1 MVMPLAKLA
10 TVPSTSPRAGRRRL
24 RVTATAVALLAASVF
39 QGARAQDL
47 TVWDVYTPESQNKAF
62 EDINAAFEKDNP
74 GTRIVRTAKTLA
86 DTQLTLKL
94 AISGGSGPVVAAA
107 NQGAGDMGAMVK
119 EHDLAPVDGYAAQY
133 GWDKNFSSTLLDRN
147 RWAENGAFGTGKLYG
162 AAGLGEL
169 VGLYYNAKVL
179 AAAGVA
185 VPKTFDAFKAALE
198 TLKGKG
204 VVPLMIGTQDG
215 FAALHLFATLQQIGI
230 DAADRAPFD
239 SLIYGRGGTWT
250 TQAATDAAATI
261 QDWAKKGYFFP
272 GYQGIAGDDTV
283 PLFVGDQAAFLVTGT
298 WNLGGLAANPAVHF
312 MPVPGKAGVKA
323 PLIVGGSDIPF
334 AITAMAKDK
343 ATQDLAAKYIDFLLS
358 DRVAAMWAESGSLPA
373 RALAHPDQLK
383 IAPLLTEALAVWK
396 DANAK
401 NALGHYPDWATPTM
415 LKTITE
421 NLQLL
426 MADKQTPQE
435 FVGKLDAD
443 YKSYV
448 ASQAKP

>member
-1 MVMPLAKLA
+1 VGTRDGAARPPIAA
-10 TVPSTSPRAGRRRL
+10 
-24 RVTATAVALLAASVF
+24 RVAVALAAWLAATAPG
-39 QGARAQDL
+39 GAGAQEL
-47 TVWDVYTPESQNKAF
+47 TVWDVYTPEAQNATF
-62 EDINAAFEKDNP
+62 TAINEAFEKANP
-74 GTRIVRTAKTLA
+74 GVKIVRTVKTLA

-94 AISGGSGPVVAAA
+94 AVSGGNGPMVAGI

-119 EHDLAPVDGYAAQY
+119 EHDLVPLDAYAQQY

-147 RWAENGAFGTGKLYG
+147 RWTDGGAFGTGKLYG

-169 VGLYYNAKVL
+169 VGLYYDKAVL
-179 AAAGVA
+179 DKAGVA
-185 VPKTFDAFKAALE
+185 VPTTFDDFKAALA
-198 TLKGKG
+198 TLKAKG

-215 FAALHLFATLQQIGI
+215 YAALHLFATLQQIGI

-239 SLIYGRGGTWT
+239 SLIYGRGGTWN
-250 TQAATDAAATI
+250 TQAAVDAAATL
-261 QDWAKKGYFFP
+261 QDWARKGYFFP

-298 WNLGGLAANPAVHF
+298 WNLAGLAANPAIHF
-312 MPVPGKAGVKA
+312 TPLPGKAGVKA

-334 AITAMAKDK
+334 GITAMAKDK
-343 ATQDLAAKYIDFLLS
+343 ATQDAAAKYMDFLLS
-358 DRVAAMWAESGSLPA
+358 DQVAAMWAENGSLPA

-383 IAPLLTEALAVWK
+383 ISPLLKEALAMWK

-415 LKTITE
+415 LKTLTE

-426 MADKQTPQE
+426 MADRQSPQE
-435 FVGKLDAD
+435 FIGKLDAD
-443 YKSYV
+443 YKAYV